1 MTQEAPVQTM
11 LACSQCGRALANSD
25 LVQIAGNWV
34 CADCK
39 PAFLSRVMA
48 SGAAGA
54 SPLAWRY
61 GVFWIRFGARFID
74 GLIFI
79 VPFLIF
85 AAVLIPNLIRAAGQ
99 ARTPGTPPSN
109 PFAAFGVITFFVAI
123 FFASACYEILM
134 LKYRSATLGK
144 MACGLKVIRPNGHSL
159 SWGVCFGRFFM
170 WNVVTSSIPY
180 LNSALMLVSSI
191 MLAVDNENRA
201 LHDRVCDTRVI
212 YKQSIA

>member
-1 MTQEAPVQTM
+1 MSPEAPVQTV
-11 LACSQCGRALANSD
+11 LACSQCGRSFAPSD
-25 LVQIAGNWV
+25 VVQIAGNWV

-61 GVFWIRFGARFID
+61 GGFWIRFGARFVD
-74 GLIFI
+74 GLVFTIPI
-79 VPFLIF
+79 LIF
-85 AAVLIPNLIRAAGQ
+85 AALFVPNLMRAARQ
-99 ARTPGTPPSN
+99 PGTPPSAPN
-109 PFAAFGVITFFVAI
+109 LALAGFGVTFFLA
-123 FFASACYEILM
+123 FFLAGGIYEILM

-144 MACGLKVIRPNGHSL
+144 MACGLKVIRSDGRAL

-170 WNVVTSSIPY
+170 WNVVTSGIPY
-180 LNSALMLVSSI
+180 LNSVLMLVTSI
-191 MLAVDNENRA
+191 MVGVDDEKRA

-212 YKQSIA
+212 YK